1 MPVPS
6 GKHREKHAVSVSAV
20 LAMLPDTFFKA
31 TLDFKA
37 GIFTAADRVQ
47 TKPIPK
53 EEFLK
58 ERFPEIRYTDLI
70 FNGGTIRKAAWVLP
84 ITGQTAATGTL
95 ADFLI
100 SLGVDVT
107 EVDLD
112 EEEDESDD
120 EERDEDGLIDD
131 EAEESNG
138 EEEEDEE

>member
-1 MPVPS
+1 MIM
-6 GKHREKHAVSVSAV
+6 GAVY
-20 LAMLPDTFFKA
+20 
-31 TLDFKA
+31 DFK
-37 GIFTAADRVQ
+37 
-47 TKPIPK
+47 
-53 EEFLK
+53 EFLK
-58 ERFPEIRYTDLI
+58 ERFPEIKYTDLI
-70 FNGGTIRKAAWVLP
+70 FNGGTIKKAAWVLP